1 MSHTHEHAHGP
12 HHSGHAAFDDERIAL
27 MIGAEGESAGP
38 LTAEAIGRA
47 TAALDGRR
55 DDVRRV
61 ADLGCGPAVEACALA
76 TAFPAALIVALDGS
90 PAMRAAAQSRVGEA
104 GLAARV
110 EVGAIDL
117 DGDLS
122 SLGAFDLAWTAQA
135 LHHLRDEAAT
145 LARIAALLRPGGVLC
160 VLERLDPAELVASDD
175 LGRAGLWER
184 VVSAQAGW
192 HAGRTASAPAIGA
205 EGYAA
210 LVAGAGLEVVDAG
223 PLRSVVTLAGSPGAA
238 LLVARY
244 VQGALRNLTDR
255 LDPADVD
262 ALCALDG
269 ERSARMSQVEVR
281 QSRTLVIGRA
291 PGA

>member
-12 HHSGHAAFDDERIAL
+12 HHSGRAVFDDARIAL
-27 MIGAEGESAGP
+27 MIAAEGESAGP

-47 TAALDGRR
+47 TAALRR
-55 DDVRRV
+55 GCDDVRRI
-61 ADLGCGPAVEACALA
+61 ADLGCGPGVEACALA
-76 TAFPAALIVALDGS
+76 TAFPAAVVVALDGS
-90 PAMRAAAQSRVGEA
+90 PAMRAAAQSRVDEA

-122 SLGAFDLAWTAQA
+122 SLGAFDLVWTAQA
-135 LHHLRDEAAT
+135 LHHLHDEAAT
-145 LARIAALLRPGGVLC
+145 LARVAALLRPGGVLC

-175 LGRAGLWER
+175 LGRPGVWER
-184 VVSAQAGW
+184 VAGAQAAW
-192 HAGRTASAPAIGA
+192 HADRSASVPATGV

-210 LVAGAGLEVVDAG
+210 LVAGAGLEVVDSG

-238 LLVARY
+238 LLVTRY

-262 ALCALDG
+262 ALRDLDG
-269 ERSARMSQVEVR
+269 GRSARMSQVEVR

>member
-12 HHSGHAAFDDERIAL
+12 HHSGHAVFDDERIAL

-47 TAALDGRR
+47 TAALGGRR
-55 DDVRRV
+55 VDVRRV

-76 TAFPAALIVALDGS
+76 TAFPAAVVVALDGS
-90 PAMRAAAQSRVGEA
+90 PAMRAAAQRRVDEA

-122 SLGAFDLAWTAQA
+122 SLGAFDLVWTAQA
-135 LHHLRDEAAT
+135 LHHLRDETAT
-145 LARIAALLRPGGVLC
+145 LARVAALLRPGGVLC

-175 LGRAGLWER
+175 LGRPGLWER
-184 VVSAQAGW
+184 VAGAQAGW
-192 HAGRTASAPAIGA
+192 HAGRSASAPATGA
-205 EGYAA
+205 EHYAA
-210 LVAGAGLEVVDAG
+210 LVGRAGLEVVDAG

-238 LLVARY
+238 VLVTRY

-262 ALCALDG
+262 ALRALDG
-269 ERSARMSQVEVR
+269 ERSARLSQVEVR
-281 QSRTLVIGRA
+281 QSRTLAIGRA

>member
-1 MSHTHEHAHGP
+1 MSHTHGHDP
-12 HHSGHAAFDDERIAL
+12 HHSGHGVFDDERVAL

-38 LTAEAIGRA
+38 LTAEAIERA
-47 TAALDGRR
+47 TAALRGGR

-61 ADLGCGPAVEACALA
+61 ADLGCGPGVEACALA

-90 PAMRAAAQSRVGEA
+90 PAMRAAAQRRVGEA
-104 GLAARV
+104 GLSARV

-122 SLGAFDLAWTAQA
+122 SLGAFDLVWTAQA

-145 LARIAALLRPGGVLC
+145 LARVAALLRPGGVLC

-175 LGRAGLWER
+175 LGRPGLWER
-184 VVSAQAGW
+184 VAGAQAAW
-192 HAGRTASAPAIGA
+192 HADRSASAPATGL

-210 LVAGAGLEVVDAG
+210 LVGEAGFGVVDSG
-223 PLRSVVTLAGSPGAA
+223 PLRSVATLEGSPGAA
-238 LLVARY
+238 PLVARY

-255 LDPADVD
+255 LDPADIE
-262 ALCALDG
+262 ALRALDG
-269 ERSARMSQVEVR
+269 GGSARVSHLEVR